1 MIAQVHIAL
10 KVQPGAR
17 RTEIVGFQDDVLRV
31 RVTAQPERGK
41 ANRAVIELLAR
52 TLGVPKR
59 NVTIPLGAASR
70 SKVALIEGLDE
81 AGVRQALDV
90 ARDDASHN
98 L

>member
-1 MIAQVHIAL
+1 MITQVRIAL

-17 RTEIVGFQDDVLRV
+17 RTEIVGFEDDVLSV
-31 RVTAQPERGK
+31 RVTAPPERGK

-59 NVTIPLGAASR
+59 NVTISLGAASR
-70 SKVALIEGLDE
+70 RKVALIEGLEE

-90 ARDDASHN
+90 ARDDAGDD

>member
-1 MIAQVHIAL
+1 MAAQVRIAL

-31 RVTAQPERGK
+31 RVTASPERGK

-59 NVTIPLGAASR
+59 NVTIPLGAESR
-70 SKVALIEGLDE
+70 SKVALIEGLDD
-81 AGVRQALDV
+81 AGVRRALDV
-90 ARDDASHN
+90 ARDDAGDD